1 VSGEWWSSFELAR
14 IFSILALVA
23 LLLLA
28 ANFVVGLWGGDFN
41 AAAQRKREAQNRLVD
56 AERQVRASRN
66 RVSAELEEAR
76 EEAATADA
84 EFRVPRSRMTLHV
97 LLGSAAALVTVLVSS
112 ITITYFIGTSRW
124 CREVCETYRLSPEL
138 AERSTRL
145 KRSTFPWALAGA
157 LAVIVAIGLGAAADP
172 SGANWSRSASFVVPH
187 YLAAMVA
194 LVVVMAAF
202 WVQIGR
208 IAENYGVIEE
218 ILAEVQRVRAEKN
231 LAVEESTAR

>member
-1 VSGEWWSSFELAR
+1 LAR

-145 KRSTFPWALAGA
+145 KRSTCPWALAGA

-231 LAVEESTAR
+231 LAVEVSTAR